1 MFNVICPG
9 ICQLIKC
16 NNGPNVCDQRK
27 ERSAIL
33 TWIEFHSSLSNWMAE
48 QGLGER
54 TKRQQLLRAKKE
66 RNLWRAKS
74 PTIWGKQNSEVAPV
88 FCFYSC
94 HLIVSHSYYSVQE
107 VRNHRKVH
115 LSKQL
120 FGGLYQFVLLAMYK
134 EFSRLCDQYTNSAE
148 QERSSRHYR
157 RLQ

>member
-54 TKRQQLLRAKKE
+54 RIRQHLTRATKE
-66 RNLWRAKS
+66 IVKS
-74 PTIWGKQNSEVAPV
+74 HDHQCPEGTWHTE
-88 FCFYSC
+88 
-94 HLIVSHSYYSVQE
+94 E
-107 VRNHRKVH
+107 
-115 LSKQL
+115 
-120 FGGLYQFVLLAMYK
+120 
-134 EFSRLCDQYTNSAE
+134 E
-148 QERSSRHYR
+148 
-157 RLQ
+157 